1 MTIYMPEWGAASGS
15 ELQLRRLFNEL
26 GADAVLRRPL
36 AEEVGQPDYF
46 IEWGQRWL
54 AIAVCRASYA
64 DIGHGQLFDAGGT
77 PAFMHFVQGLAAEQP
92 DLPKVVVMWSCNE
105 QETRALA
112 AEPGCAGVIL
122 LSRAA
127 LFDGGATALLDLLR
141 PIGTGAAQLKR
152 RYFPES
158 EIIAIPVGR
167 RQFHRDN
174 AASLTGMF
182 LDREQEWASKLD
194 LDVAPEQEGLTRDH
208 AVRLLNGV
216 AGSGKTLIA
225 LQRAILL
232 ATHNPAQR
240 VLFLI
245 INAPVVADL
254 MERIHRAGRVLPANL
269 ELCTCAAWLNRQWRK
284 LYGALPV
291 LPRAPGEV
299 LGMVRALRQGTAPV
313 RLSDQQLIEEID
325 YLNDNVIDTEAAYLA
340 AERVGRGF
348 SLRGGERRLVWQLYQ
363 QLGEELGKRRLRL
376 WSAIPS
382 DICKA
387 DKRCAL
393 LAYEHILVDE
403 AQFLS
408 PAALQVVK
416 SSLKPGASLFLC
428 ADPRQGFLRNRLSW
442 KSVGLE
448 VAGRTKKLHRSYR
461 TTGALLR
468 SASALLAR
476 AVDDDPEDYLAPDFS
491 AMEEGVPPVRIEVA
505 SPQDA
510 VDRVANEIAAL
521 AKQANFPLSTI
532 LVLYG
537 EGVSKALLYRSL
549 CQGLGEQRVWWL
561 NKTENRKKP
570 PGAHGEEHLRLA
582 SLDSATGLEAT
593 FVFLLGTDRLLRLA
607 LGTPG
612 AERGA
617 EAPARKLYMAVTR
630 SRYRFSLFTSEPFE
644 PGYFDGIFEQR
655 P

>member
-1 MTIYMPEWGAASGS
+1 
-15 ELQLRRLFNEL
+15 LL
-26 GADAVLRRPL
+26 DALRPL
-36 AEEVGQPDYF
+36 
-46 IEWGQRWL
+46 
-54 AIAVCRASYA
+54 
-64 DIGHGQLFDAGGT
+64 DA
-77 PAFMHFVQGLAAEQP
+77 
-92 DLPKVVVMWSCNE
+92 N
-105 QETRALA
+105 
-112 AEPGCAGVIL
+112 
-122 LSRAA
+122 
-127 LFDGGATALLDLLR
+127 
-141 PIGTGAAQLKR
+141 AAQLKR
-152 RYFPES
+152 RYFPEA
-158 EIIAIPVGR
+158 EISTVPVGR
-167 RQFHRDN
+167 RQFHHDN
-174 AASLTGMF
+174 AAALTGMF

-194 LDVAPEQEGLTRDH
+194 LDVAPGQEGLTRDH

-232 ATHNPAQR
+232 ATNNPAQR

-254 MERIHRAGRVLPANL
+254 AERLHRAGRVLPANL
-269 ELCTCAAWLNRQWRK
+269 TMSTCAAWLNQQWAHV
-284 LYGALPV
+284 YGALPR
-291 LPRAPGEV
+291 LPRSPGEV
-299 LGMVRALRQGTAPV
+299 LGLLRALRQHVAAV

-325 YLNDNVIDTEAAYLA
+325 YLNDMVIDTEEAYLA

-348 SLRGGERRLVWQLYQ
+348 ALRAAERRLVWQINQ
-363 QLGEELGKRRLRL
+363 QLGEEICRRGMRL

-382 DICKA
+382 DICTS
-387 DKRCAL
+387 DKRSAL
-393 LAYEHILVDE
+393 RAYDHILVDE

-416 SSLKPGASLFLC
+416 SSLKPGASLFMC

-461 TTGALLR
+461 TTSTLLR
-468 SASALLAR
+468 SASTLLAR

-491 AMEEGVPPVRIEVA
+491 AMEVGVPPVWIAVP

-521 AKQANFPLSTI
+521 AKQAHFPLSTI

-537 EGVSKALLYRSL
+537 EGVSKALLYRRL
-549 CQGLGEQRVWWL
+549 CQSLGEQRVWWL
-561 NKTENRKKP
+561 NKAENRKRP
-570 PGAHGEEHLRLA
+570 PAGDGGEHLRLA

-607 LGTPG
+607 LGTAG
-612 AERGA
+612 AEQGA
-617 EAPARKLYMAVTR
+617 EAPARKLYMAMTR

-655 P
+655 R